1 MIAEKRNVLLILDN
15 ATIHE
20 QHWIYSNTKLIFLS
34 LNTTS
39 HCHQLNNADFI
50 ANYKEHH
57 RKHHYKR
64 VAHKCLP
71 STRRDNVDDNNQ
83 PVAAE
88 NTVKGYLRRTAL
100 MQEEDGEDK
109 QLTNKIN
116 DILLNQHFKNDDMN
130 SEVKIYNDENMEEE
144 NEEIHDNTVD
154 DEKANKDTTL
164 VKKDKHA
171 KEDEEEK
178 YHV

>member
-1 MIAEKRNVLLILDN
+1 M
-15 ATIHE
+15 
-20 QHWIYSNTKLIFLS
+20 
-34 LNTTS
+34 
-39 HCHQLNNADFI
+39 
-50 ANYKEHH
+50 
-57 RKHHYKR
+57 
-64 VAHKCLP
+64 
-71 STRRDNVDDNNQ
+71 
-83 PVAAE
+83 
-88 NTVKGYLRRTAL
+88 RRTAL

-178 YHV
+178 YHVK